1 MSDVEDSAESDT
13 AIPGGGRTLG
23 GSGVPSR
30 PVASS
35 STEPTVSTSRSGPQR
50 AAAPVQRGV
59 AGARTLR
66 DIQGDSHAG
75 HGHDDDDDEED
86 FFAGGEKSGLAVTN
100 PNNPRDQIES
110 MLDRARR

>member
-1 MSDVEDSAESDT
+1 MSDVEETAEPDT

-35 STEPTVSTSRSGPQR
+35 SSEPIASRPRPGPQR
-50 AAAPVQRGV
+50 AAAPPQRG
-59 AGARTLR
+59 AGGARTLR

-75 HGHDDDDDEED
+75 HGHDDDDEEED